1 MNCDN
6 CKQIIGLNNKYLW
19 IPYQRTRNIRKEYE
33 YICTNCHFEIY
44 ERDID
49 NWVCYGCNDMHY
61 YNMEFC
67 YDGTEQYCVLCLTEK
82 RENSDNELYCDC
94 NICQEINNSM
104 ISLK

>member
-1 MNCDN
+1 MNCDH
-6 CKQIIGLNNKYLW
+6 CKQVIGLNDEYQW

-44 ERDID
+44 KKDID

-82 RENSDNELYCDC
+82 RENSDDDLFCDC

-104 ISLK
+104 VSLK